1 MRFAMRPENA
11 HQAKLLRL
19 LRDAGPTSRAE
30 LGDVVALSRS
40 KLAVELD
47 RLAEVGLTES
57 AGLAASRG
65 GRRSSVVQLS
75 SSLRFL
81 GIDIGATSV
90 DVAVTDG
97 QLDVLDRAAEV
108 VDVRDGP
115 DVVLQVVLDLVGKVR
130 AGGTAVDLHGAG
142 VGVPGPVSFRD
153 GMPVAPPIMP
163 GWDRFPIR
171 GALSQHLGCPVHVDN
186 DVNIMALGEMHRG
199 VVQGVA
205 DFLFIKVGTGVGC
218 GIVVD
223 GRVHRGVNGS
233 AGDLGHIRVGDDGPV
248 CACGNTGCLEAFFSG
263 AALARDATAAARAG
277 TSPYLAERLA
287 EAGVLTAA
295 DVSAAVGAG
304 DPTAV
309 DMVRAG
315 GRHVGQLLAGLVSFF
330 NPGAVV
336 IGGEVAAGLGH
347 PLLAEIRSVV
357 YRRSLPLATG
367 NLPIV
372 LSEMGRDAGVVG
384 AARLISDSV
393 LCDA

>member
-1 MRFAMRPENA
+1 MRPENA
-11 HQAKLLRL
+11 HQATLLRL
-19 LRDAGPTSRAE
+19 LRDSGPTSRAE
-30 LGDVVALSRS
+30 LGEVVSLSRS

-47 RLAEVGLTES
+47 RLAESGLTES

-75 SSLRFL
+75 SALRFL
-81 GIDIGATSV
+81 GVDIGATSV

-97 QLDVLDRAAEV
+97 QLDVLDRVAEA

-115 DVVLQVVLDLVGKVR
+115 EVVLQVVLDLVGKVR
-130 AGGTAVDLHGAG
+130 AGGRPSSCTAPASASPARSASATACRSRRRSCRAGTASRSAAPSPAPRLRRPRRQRRQHHGARRDA
-142 VGVPGPVSFRD
+142 PGRRA
-153 GMPVAPPIMP
+153 G
-163 GWDRFPIR
+163 R
-171 GALSQHLGCPVHVDN
+171 GRLPVHQD
-186 DVNIMALGEMHRG
+186 R
-199 VVQGVA
+199 
-205 DFLFIKVGTGVGC
+205 TGVGC

-248 CACGNTGCLEAFFSG
+248 CACGNTGCLEAYFSG
-263 AALARDATAAARAG
+263 AALARDALSVARSQA
-277 TSPYLAERLA
+277 SPFLAERLA
-287 EAGVLTAA
+287 EVGTLTAA